1 MSLQDWGALGE
12 LVGGIAIIVSLLY
25 VGVQIKL
32 GNRETKASTLQATLD
47 SEMFMQAQI
56 ARHAGTWDK
65 VVTGAQ
71 LDDGEETRR
80 GILLYNMVMTLYQN
94 RFFQFKSGYLDDLPD
109 FGDAVSWPMY
119 KVWRTSGG
127 ATLRS
132 PEFLEMLDGR
142 REQVGD

>member
-47 SEMFMQAQI
+47 SEMFLQTQV
-56 ARHAGTWDK
+56 ARYAGTWDK
-65 VVTGAQ
+65 IVTGAQ
-71 LDDGEETRR
+71 LDDGEENRR

-94 RFFQFKSGYLDDLPD
+94 RYFQFESGYLDHMPD
-109 FGDAVSWPMY
+109 FGEVVSYPIY
-119 KVWRTSGG
+119 EVWRPSGG

-132 PEFLEMLDGR
+132 PDFLQMLDRR
-142 REQVGD
+142 RERDTE